1 MTDAALVLEFLW
13 SGQDGLFELAR
24 KSEGRYNGQLYPRDE
39 ALSSLAGYDYFGPL
53 ARRSYGSS
61 DENVAGVGNVLWA
74 DIDNAD
80 RIDGRLAR
88 VPVAPSLVIHSGNT
102 GFWVYWKLTR
112 SIAAAEIESLNRG
125 LTHRLEADRGSWR
138 RTQLAR
144 LPGSY
149 REETGTL
156 AEVVEF
162 GSAAYDP
169 DRLSSFRKRR
179 LMCFH

>member
-1 MTDAALVLEFLW
+1 VIDAVAALEFLW

-24 KSEGRYNGQLYPRDE
+24 KSEGRDHRQLYPRDE

-61 DENVAGVGNVLWA
+61 DDNVAGVGNVLWA

-80 RIDGRLAR
+80 RIDDRLIR

-102 GFWVYWKLTR
+102 GFWAYWKLTR
-112 SIAAAEIESLNRG
+112 SISAAEIESLNRG
-125 LTHRLEADRGSWR
+125 LSNRLEADRGSWR

-144 LPGSY
+144 LPGSF
-149 REETGTL
+149 REETGRR

-169 DRLSSFRKRR
+169 DRLSSVKKRR
-179 LMCFH
+179 LLRFH